1 MRELLAYLEA
11 RQVELVE
18 TLREL
23 VEHETPSLE
32 KELLDELAEALRA
45 RFAAIGAEARLVPNA
60 DGGNHVRVALPPAD
74 PVAGDARP
82 ALVLCHFDTVW
93 PRGSLA
99 RNPFRVVDGIGYGP
113 GCFDMKAGIA
123 MLLYALAAVRDLGL
137 RLPRPV
143 VALLTSD
150 EEIGSPSSRPLIEA
164 EAARAAY
171 ALVLESPLAGGA
183 LKTARKGV
191 GTYHLEVHG
200 RAAHAGLEPEKGV
213 SAVVELAHQVLRLE
227 ALANPALGTTLT
239 VGVIRGG
246 TRSNVVPAR
255 AAAEI
260 DVRVTSLAEAE
271 RVDTALRGLAP
282 VLPGARLQVRGGLNR
297 PPMERTPQVAALFER
312 ARAVGRELG
321 LELGEGAAGGAS
333 DGNFTAALGVPTL
346 DGLGALGDG
355 AHADHEQVE
364 VASLAPRAALL
375 AALLLRL

>member
-260 DVRVTSLAEAE
+260 DVRVSSLAEAE